1 MQRGVEWSVTQAQE
15 RPNSSSPNTFYCS
28 VIRMGDRTSI
38 RGCDV
43 QWGCDA
49 CSKALC
55 NEEPAAVQGEQEKDL
70 PSPLSIHPKPGSC
83 KESGHSEGSPVLAG
97 EPSISMQP

>member
-43 QWGCDA
+43 QWGC
-49 CSKALC
+49 SKALC
-55 NEEPAAVQGEQEKDL
+55 NEEPAAVQGEQENDL
-70 PSPLSIHPKPGSC
+70 PSPLSI
-83 KESGHSEGSPVLAG
+83 
-97 EPSISMQP
+97 PSWGPAKSLGIRREAQC